1 MEGIGMKEN
10 SKAKVFVSY
19 SHLDEKFRTELDIQL
34 TILRNKG
41 YLEWWSDQ
49 RLVPGDEFEQ
59 QILEKLKMSDI
70 ILLLISS
77 YFLASP
83 FCWTIELAEAIRRH
97 DEGTARVVPIFVRV
111 CISEETPIAKLHGVP
126 PKDKP
131 VAKWNDR
138 HQAWSEVAQGIQRA
152 VEEWRIKKELLPEE
166 PAGQ

>member
-1 MEGIGMKEN
+1 MSQH

-19 SHLDEKFRTELDIQL
+19 SHLDENFRTELDIQL

-41 YLEWWSDQ
+41 YLDWWSDQ

-59 QILEKLKMSDI
+59 QILDQLKSSNI

-111 CISEETPIAKLHGVP
+111 CNSEETPVAKLHGVP
-126 PKDKP
+126 PKEKP
-131 VAKWNDR
+131 VAKWKDR
-138 HQAWSEVAQGIQRA
+138 HQAWSEVAQGIKRA
-152 VEEWRIKKELLPEE
+152 VEEWLIRQEILPEE
-166 PAGQ
+166 AAG